1 MQTVREYVDRFT
13 PLPMF
18 LATLAIFALMASI
31 LPALHEPFDIHFGSH
46 VQLAFWLIYPFFIID
61 CVLHLVIDS
70 RSWQQRLLAC
80 FIPPLR
86 LVGRD
91 CQSGKS
97 VWLPGLGWIERD
109 DQLERRMERAF
120 SGPMILVALL
130 MIPLIGIEFLWPP
143 LSKDSMMGTILTGGT
158 RFVWLAFALEF
169 TLMISVT
176 KAQFRYCKE
185 HWIDLV
191 IILVPLAA
199 GFRLLRLSRL
209 GKLARLGQ
217 VAKAGRIYRLRGLA
231 LRSYRAIIL
240 LEVFQRI
247 FPVRPER
254 RLERLRQQLEEVE
267 LEAGTIRQQ
276 ITKVEQQISDFDDS
290 EDARPEMAGHPK
302 SGTPSSRQ
310 RPEAKVN

>member
-31 LPALHEPFDIHFGSH
+31 LPALNESFDIHFSSR
-46 VQLAFWLIYPFFIID
+46 VQIAFWLIYPLFIID

-70 RSWQQRLLAC
+70 RSWRQRLLAC

-109 DQLERRMERAF
+109 DQLEGRMERAL

-130 MIPLIGIEFLWPP
+130 MIPLIGIEFFWPP
-143 LSKDSMMGTILTGGT
+143 TDDSVMGSILTGGT

-176 KAQFRYCKE
+176 KAHFRYCRE

-199 GFRLLRLSRL
+199 GFRLLRLSKL
-209 GKLARLGQ
+209 GKLARLGK

-247 FPVRPER
+247 FPVRPQR

-276 ITKVEQQISDFDDS
+276 IAKVEQQINDFDDS
-290 EDARPEMAGHPK
+290 EDARPKMAVHPK

-310 RPEAKVN
+310 RPGVKVN